1 MFSKDIGIDLGTVN
15 VLIYVKGEGI
25 VLNEPSV
32 IVIDEDTKNI
42 IAVGEE
48 ANSMLGKTPGKL
60 KVIRPMKDGV
70 IANFD
75 MVEALLNHFL
85 RRIKQGNKISKPR
98 ILICCPSNITEVE
111 KNAIKEVAEKTGA
124 KKFL

>member
-32 IVIDEDTKNI
+32 IVIDEETKEV
-42 IAVGEE
+42 IAVGTE

-60 KVIRPMKDGV
+60 RAIKPMKDGV

-75 MVEALLNHFL
+75 MVESLLEMELSTCEMQSGKMTFRPL
-85 RRIKQGNKISKPR
+85 RKMVHLLWIRSIAKP
-98 ILICCPSNITEVE
+98 ICDICLMPMR
-111 KNAIKEVAEKTGA
+111 
-124 KKFL
+124 F